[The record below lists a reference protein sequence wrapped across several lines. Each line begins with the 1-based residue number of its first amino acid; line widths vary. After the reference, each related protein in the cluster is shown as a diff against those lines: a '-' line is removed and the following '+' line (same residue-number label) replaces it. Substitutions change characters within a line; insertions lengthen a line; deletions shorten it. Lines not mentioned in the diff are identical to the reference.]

1 MSGLAN
7 LWGKPMRTIE
17 TRATVRPDGTLVAN
31 VPPDVAP
38 GEHRVVLVLDDA
50 ASPLPPGGLELPVF
64 DPGPWTGV
72 AMRREDLYGDDG
84 R

>member
-1 MSGLAN
+1 
-7 LWGKPMRTIE
+7 MRTIE

-38 GEHRVVLVLDDA
+38 GEHRVVLVLEDTATAPSSTLD
-50 ASPLPPGGLELPVF
+50 LPIF
-64 DPGPWTGV
+64 DLGSWPDGSL
-72 AMRREDLYGDDG
+72 RREDLYGDDG